1 MAVRRSPH
9 RQAGPQLPGGQA
21 PIQTRGPPPRR
32 EEAGERRGPSRVD
45 CVASGYNITSCVIRT
60 IIERY
65 QADPSLE
72 FPQLSREI
80 ALSLKDYKLDLNS
93 VKSYLAY
100 LEKAL
105 GSTYPAL
112 FRVDVEISTPLVVH
126 VRNPYMPLE
135 IGLAW
140 HPILNVP
147 YIPATSIRGVLR
159 ARGREICGVSAAE
172 LFGDVGTQGDLV
184 ITEALPTKELALGA
198 DVITPHYKEPNFRET
213 EAKPIPLVF
222 PVVRPGATFAFFLA
236 SSRLKKECGA
246 EVYKYLSQAL
256 QEGLGAKT
264 RIGYGV
270 IKVK

>member
-1 MAVRRSPH
+1 MAVRRPPPWERGSRP
-9 RQAGPQLPGGQA
+9 PGGQA
-21 PIQTRGPPPRR
+21 PTRTRGPPPRR
-32 EEAGERRGPSRVD
+32 EEAREEGGPRRVD

-112 FRVDVEISTPLVVH
+112 FRVDVEIATPLVVH

-159 ARGREICGVSAAE
+159 AHGREICGVQARQ
-172 LFGDVGTQGDLV
+172 LFGDVGLQGALV
-184 ITEALPTKELALGA
+184 VTDALPTSELALGA
-198 DVITPHYKEPNFRET
+198 DVITPHYKEPDFRET
-213 EAKPIPLVF
+213 KAGPIPLVF
-222 PVVRPGATFAFFLA
+222 PVVRPGATFAFFVASDALSNNCKADLYSFIRDALA
-236 SSRLKKECGA
+236 
-246 EVYKYLSQAL
+246 
-256 QEGLGAKT
+256 EGIGAKT
-264 RIGYGV
+264 RVGYGTV
-270 IKVK
+270 KVK